1 MWRLKNNILLQ
12 MESWIWRKKTQ
23 NTIILESETKNRV
36 VQRLPVILVCSHSAL
51 LYISGYKLV
60 RQPKKCRYIHTL
72 YTYQENYRAWIF
84 CLVFHALWSQQQF
97 SSTFFLFPPKQPG
110 ARESEWS
117 LASILSVFL
126 TPALLLI
133 IIEKIPR
140 TYCPQWFK
148 VHKKVQMG
156 KVILNKY
163 FFF

>member
-1 MWRLKNNILLQ
+1 MPV
-12 MESWIWRKKTQ
+12 
-23 NTIILESETKNRV
+23 SETKNCV
-36 VQRLPVILVCSHSAL
+36 VQRLAVIYIVCSHS
-51 LYISGYKLV
+51 GYTLV
-60 RQPKKCRYIHTL
+60 RQPKNVGTYLLI

-97 SSTFFLFPPKQPG
+97 SSTIFFFFRQNNVPG

-126 TPALLLI
+126 TPALLLLI

-140 TYCPQWFK
+140 TYCPHWSK
-148 VHKKVQMG
+148 VHKKVQIR